1 MTQES
6 TQIMKQLQ
14 KTCLFTFTLLGLVFG
29 EQGLA
34 ETVTAVPT
42 PPPVI
47 TIPKIPS
54 TIPVVETQISTT
66 QALSTEKSVPDT
78 TLAVVESALPEPTVA
93 QTEPA
98 KTAVTE
104 STSAVVPTSISP
116 ESAQKEQQLK
126 DEDED
131 EAGSLEEQSVIS
143 EDEDNDPK
151 PTTVDMRVVL
161 SQKEKLENILKEYE
175 SLADKSGRPPQWT
188 CINHSFRLKD
198 QDPVLVTAKKQ
209 LHLLGFF
216 AASKKG
222 ADLKFTST
230 FSKKLEAAVKQ
241 FQKRHFLEPDGII
254 GRKTCI
260 ALNMTPEERIKK
272 IKLNLE
278 RWREL
283 ESSLQGKYVL
293 VNIPTYKLYA
303 MEDRKID
310 LTQPVIVGM
319 KSRET
324 PIFTSNMNSV
334 VLNPAWGVP
343 VSIFIKDKLRKVLQ
357 DPKYL
362 SKSGFTVTDQDGDT
376 VTDSSVDWSHVSL
389 HHFPYTVRQLPGKNN
404 ALGAIKFNLDNKE
417 AIYLHGTPQKNLFHK
432 VARPFSSGCVRL
444 ESPQKLATWA
454 LKGTQYDNPQKLQE
468 KINAGDTSAIL
479 LKKPIPVYFT
489 YITVW
494 VDGKE
499 QVLFSDDP
507 YNLDKKDYARFNL

>member
-1 MTQES
+1 M
-6 TQIMKQLQ
+6 LQ
-14 KTCLFTFTLLGLVFG
+14 QTTVATVTDYFERFITKWPTLEALAEASLDEVLVQW
-29 EQGLA
+29 QGLGYYSRA
-34 ETVTAVPT
+34 RNLHAAAK
-42 PPPVI
+42 I
-47 TIPKIPS
+47 LAKLSKIPS
-54 TIPVVETQISTT
+54 DPKILKELPGIGDYTAAAIASIAFDYPIIPIDGNIMRVFARLFAIPYPLPFLKKEVFLYTSHMADGVYPGDFA
-66 QALSTEKSVPDT
+66 QALMD
-78 TLAVVESALPEPTVA
+78 LVA

-151 PTTVDMRVVL
+151 PTTVDM
-161 SQKEKLENILKEYE
+161 K
-175 SLADKSGRPPQWT
+175 
-188 CINHSFRLKD
+188 
-198 QDPVLVTAKKQ
+198 
-209 LHLLGFF
+209 
-216 AASKKG
+216 
-222 ADLKFTST
+222 
-230 FSKKLEAAVKQ
+230 
-241 FQKRHFLEPDGII
+241 
-254 GRKTCI
+254 
-260 ALNMTPEERIKK
+260 
-272 IKLNLE
+272 
-278 RWREL
+278 
-283 ESSLQGKYVL
+283 GKYVL

-404 ALGAIKFNLDNKE
+404 ALGAIK
-417 AIYLHGTPQKNLFHK
+417 
-432 VARPFSSGCVRL
+432 L